1 MCQKNVH
8 TTPAAAPAKYSS
20 IFLRTIDGFQ
30 NGHGFPF
37 IDWNYKHIFLA
48 NSMFGTPKQKYNSE
62 KSTGMSYRH
71 NMHVISIIERF
82 YVL

>member
-1 MCQKNVH
+1 MVFKM
-8 TTPAAAPAKYSS
+8 AMA
-20 IFLRTIDGFQ
+20 FLSLTETI
-30 NGHGFPF
+30 N
-37 IDWNYKHIFLA
+37 IKHIFFA

>member
-1 MCQKNVH
+1 MVFKMAMAFLSLTETIN
-8 TTPAAAPAKYSS
+8 
-20 IFLRTIDGFQ
+20 IF
-30 NGHGFPF
+30 
-37 IDWNYKHIFLA
+37 FLA